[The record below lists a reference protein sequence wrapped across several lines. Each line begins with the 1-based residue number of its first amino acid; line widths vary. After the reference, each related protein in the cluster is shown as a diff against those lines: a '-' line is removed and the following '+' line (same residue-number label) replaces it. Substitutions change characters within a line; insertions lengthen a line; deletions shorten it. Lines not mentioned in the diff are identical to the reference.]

1 MDESQALDVV
11 TVRAVEVADT
21 ARVLWS
27 DDERAWA
34 SRAAAEV
41 VGADAAPATFL
52 ARRAALV
59 LERLGARQ
67 ALLPRTVRA
76 LRWRP
81 WIGAALA
88 AIAFVLGIFLD
99 QVDRAQRIN
108 ILAPPVLGL
117 LAWNLAVYA
126 FIAVGY
132 VLHYGDGGAP
142 GPLRRALAAIAGG
155 RSPSRRAAR
164 GTLQDA
170 LVALVADWGAR
181 SAPLQSARAVRML
194 HVAAAALAAGVI
206 AGLYVRGLAFEY
218 RATWQSTFLDAPAVH
233 AIARA
238 AYAPGALLL
247 RMPVPDA
254 AAVAAIRAP
263 SSANA
268 AQWIHLMAATVSA
281 IVILPRLLLAL
292 GARLI
297 ERHRAANFVVPLEDP
312 YFRRLLRGFHG
323 GAARVRVI
331 PYSHA
336 PDTAAIAGL
345 ESIVARVF
353 GGGAAMTVTAPVAY
367 GDDVEFPDGGDTAL
381 VALFNASATPERE
394 VHGAFLE
401 ALAAHGASPVALV
414 DASAWAAHWAGEPA
428 RLDARRAAWQRLGD
442 DAGVHMVFAE
452 LAAPD
457 VAAAVAEFEG
467 AMAGDG

>member
-1 MDESQALDVV
+1 
-11 TVRAVEVADT
+11 
-21 ARVLWS
+21 
-27 DDERAWA
+27 
-34 SRAAAEV
+34 
-41 VGADAAPATFL
+41 
-52 ARRAALV
+52 
-59 LERLGARQ
+59 
-67 ALLPRTVRA
+67 
-76 LRWRP
+76 
-81 WIGAALA
+81 
-88 AIAFVLGIFLD
+88 
-99 QVDRAQRIN
+99 
-108 ILAPPVLGL
+108 
-117 LAWNLAVYA
+117 
-126 FIAVGY
+126 
-132 VLHYGDGGAP
+132 
-142 GPLRRALAAIAGG
+142 
-155 RSPSRRAAR
+155 
-164 GTLQDA
+164 
-170 LVALVADWGAR
+170 
-181 SAPLQSARAVRML
+181 ML

-367 GDDVEFPDGGDTAL
+367 GDDVEPPDGGDTAL

-401 ALAAHGASPVALV
+401 ALAARGASPVALV

-467 AMAGDG
+467 AMASDG